1 MDLIWTDL
9 RIPVEDDGFLRA
21 MMARK
26 LKVPE
31 AMIQGLRFL
40 RRSLDARK
48 KPHLIFVYTL
58 RFSLEISHKEGY
70 RLLSRIPGLKEAVQE
85 VPIVWPQ
92 PGRTLKHRPIVVGS
106 GPAGYFAALALARR
120 GYAPLVL
127 ERGDSVEER
136 TRKVQ
141 GFWQTG
147 LLDSESNVQFG
158 EGGAGTFS
166 DGKLTT
172 RIQDRRISEVL
183 ETFVK
188 HGASPEILFLAKP
201 HIGTDILKEVVRGI
215 RQEIQSLGG
224 EIRFRAKVTG
234 LKASS
239 SGQIQCVTVNGQEE
253 IPAEAVVLAVGHS
266 ARDVYEFLFA
276 QNISLERKGF
286 AVGLRV
292 EHPQSLINLS
302 QYGVEE
308 HPLLGPADY
317 QLTYKDIQT
326 GRGAYAF
333 CMCPGGKVVA
343 AASEEGGVVTNGMSE
358 FARDTA
364 FANSAIVVTVG
375 AEDFPT
381 AHPLAGLE
389 FQRTWERKAFAAGGG
404 AYRAPVQRVPDFL
417 EGKVSGHLDLP
428 ASYTPGVV
436 SCNLHDVLPRQVG
449 EVLVRALQVFNGRIK
464 GFAGS
469 KATLT
474 GVETR
479 TSSPLRIPRNERG
492 ESLSL
497 AGLFPAGEGAGYA
510 GGITSAAVDGLRMA
524 EQLMAQ
530 YAKVE

>member
-1 MDLIWTDL
+1 MDYIWTNL
-9 RIPVEDDGFLRA
+9 RIPVEDDGLLRA
-21 MMARK
+21 TMARK

-31 AMIQGLRFL
+31 LMIQGLRFL

-48 KPHLIFVYTL
+48 KPHLVFDYTVQ
-58 RFSLEISHKEGY
+58 FSLEIPKKEGF
-70 RLLSRIPGLKEAVQE
+70 RLLSRVPGLKEAPPE
-85 VPIVWPQ
+85 VPVVRAKPSK
-92 PGRTLKHRPIVVGS
+92 TLKHRPVVVGS
-106 GPAGYFAALALARR
+106 GPAGYFAALALARN

-141 GFWQTG
+141 EFWQTG

-172 RIQDRRISEVL
+172 RIQDRRITEVL

-188 HGASPEILFLAKP
+188 HGAPPEILFLAKP
-201 HIGTDILKEVVRGI
+201 HIGTDILKEVVKGI
-215 RQEIQSLGG
+215 RQEIISLGG
-224 EIRFRAKVTG
+224 EIRFRSKVTG
-234 LKASS
+234 LKPSH
-239 SGQIQCVTVNGQEE
+239 GQMQSVMVNSQEE

-266 ARDVYEFLFA
+266 ARDVYGFLFD
-276 QNISLERKGF
+276 QNITLERKGF
-286 AVGLRV
+286 AIGLRI
-292 EHPQSLINLS
+292 EHPQTVINIA

-308 HPLLGPADY
+308 HPLVGPADY
-317 QLTYKDIQT
+317 QLTYQDVKT

-358 FARDTA
+358 YARDTNL
-364 FANSAIVVTVG
+364 ANSAIVVTVG
-375 AEDFPT
+375 ADDFAT
-381 AHPLAGLE
+381 SHPLAGLE
-389 FQRTWERKAFAAGGG
+389 FQRTWERKAFAAGGNS
-404 AYRAPVQRVPDFL
+404 YRAPAQRVLDFL
-417 EGKVSGHLDLP
+417 GGQVSDHFDLP
-428 ASYTPGVV
+428 ASYTPGIVPRD
-436 SCNLHDVLPRQVG
+436 LHTVLPQPVA
-449 EVLVRALQVFNGRIK
+449 EVLDRALRVFDGKIK
-464 GFAGS
+464 GFAGPM
-469 KATLT
+469 ATLT

-479 TSSPLRIPRNERG
+479 TSSPLRIVRNELG

-524 EQLMAQ
+524 ERLMAQ
-530 YAKVE
+530 FAKVE